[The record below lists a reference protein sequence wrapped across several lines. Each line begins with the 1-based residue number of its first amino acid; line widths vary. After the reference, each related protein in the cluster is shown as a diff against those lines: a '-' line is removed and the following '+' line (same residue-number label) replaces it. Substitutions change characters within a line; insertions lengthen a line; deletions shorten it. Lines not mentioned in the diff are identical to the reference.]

1 MDYLHEK
8 AEESRHNETLAYL
21 MFMSGAIFFVGGLLE
36 TVVTSENPDWFLIFP
51 YKLTPHAYSLL
62 GLSMVLSGFTLLLLG
77 IILGVHYAL
86 DRSLYM
92 NQLKGVYANE
102 RNKELKIHAVDR
114 GTKPLAKKVELN
126 KVRELEECKRYLMN
140 HMGMPENDA
149 VYYCKTLGSRWC
161 ELVKEES

>member
-62 GLSMVLSGFTLLLLG
+62 GLSMVLSGFTLLVLG

-92 NQLKGVYANE
+92 NQLRGVYANE
-102 RNKELKIHAVDR
+102 RNKELKIRAVDR

-161 ELVKEES
+161 ELVNEES